1 MSDGSA
7 EAVRGIWGEER
18 NGRDICPRLIFRVGG
33 ESLSPIFHWRP
44 SLQPQETP
52 AQERKLNRKGRLGL
66 PSRPTARGTTAQAPA
81 PPPLY
86 GTHTCSRQVFQ
97 SCRGLPLSASALK
110 LVSKLF

>member
-66 PSRPTARGTTAQAPA
+66 PSRPTARGTTAQAR
-81 PPPLY
+81 PPPPPPASSM
-86 GTHTCSRQVFQ
+86 GPTPVAGKS
-97 SCRGLPLSASALK
+97 SSPAEASPSLPLP
-110 LVSKLF
+110 